1 MDRSR
6 MSFLQN
12 IPGVTMILSGM
23 PNMEQM
29 QDNMKTF
36 EVQNPLSAE
45 ETNALLAIAEGMK
58 DSVPCTACRYCM
70 SECSMGLNI
79 PMLIST
85 YNELR
90 FAPAMNISMRLG
102 GLPSEKQPS
111 ACLAC
116 GKCAKMCPQQIN
128 IPEAMKDLDAKLES
142 LPKRA
147 DICRQ
152 RDEAAA
158 KLKEEK

>member
-1 MDRSR
+1 

-58 DSVPCTACRYCM
+58 DSVPCTACRYCNVGVFH
-70 SECSMGLNI
+70 GLEH
-79 PMLIST
+79 SH
-85 YNELR
+85 
-90 FAPAMNISMRLG
+90 A
-102 GLPSEKQPS
+102 
-111 ACLAC
+111 
-116 GKCAKMCPQQIN
+116 
-128 IPEAMKDLDAKLES
+128 DLHL
-142 LPKRA
+142 
-147 DICRQ
+147 
-152 RDEAAA
+152 
-158 KLKEEK
+158 